1 MLLKKFQNFYRK
13 NYIFNNRNLYKSF
26 SLQNDNMK
34 IGTKPSRIALLIFLS
49 VFLIATLSA
58 FSVTSSVTFTN
69 PETSKT
75 ITITNTDPDKNFT
88 FVSPVDFIIIGENDF
103 SVSFKAEGPTSLN
116 GIGSLTWTVSSQ
128 TPLDYSKFRLGKEY
142 TGILI
147 ITSGTESKNVT
158 VKIANTFCDFGNV
171 GGNNIEI
178 VEIRDERLG
187 NSKVWEWAPLDEISI
202 RIRVRNNL
210 DTRER
215 ITTAISL
222 YSIKEGI
229 FLELDGKDEELEE
242 TIRIDSRDREYFYFK
257 FKLPVVDLVE
267 GDYILFIKAFVDG
280 DESSYCSSAQE
291 SVDVEFE
298 DEMIIERLPALIES
312 PCGGYNELSV
322 RIYNLDAG
330 DEEEFRVWLKNS
342 ELGINLVS
350 SIYELDEGDY
360 QSIFF
365 SFEIPKNAT
374 EKAYTFNMIIEYNY
388 RESTG
393 VFRDSISKSFFVD
406 VKGNCIVQP
415 DILISASLESDAKAG
430 EDLVIRVVLTNTGT
444 AAKTFALEVSEH
456 ESWATISEYPETVI
470 ISGGD
475 FQEVYI
481 KFNVNKGISG
491 TNTFSIKVYSNNELL
506 ATQPFSVNIEPKGFL
521 GITGFPVLE
530 GDAYLWGLGILNI
543 ILVVVIIIVAIRI
556 ARRKK

>member
-103 SVSFKAEGPTSLN
+103 SVSFKAEGPISLN

-444 AAKTFALEVSEH
+444 AAKTFALDVSGH

>member
-103 SVSFKAEGPTSLN
+103 SVSFKAEGPISLN